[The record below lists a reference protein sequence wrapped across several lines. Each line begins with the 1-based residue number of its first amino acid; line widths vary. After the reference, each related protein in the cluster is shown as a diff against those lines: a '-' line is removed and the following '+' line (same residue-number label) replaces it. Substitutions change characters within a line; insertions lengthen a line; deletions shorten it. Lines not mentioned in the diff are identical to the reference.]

1 MKKLRN
7 YSKLKAQ
14 ENSPEEA
21 NNETDLYIL
30 TDTKI
35 EKEIGKI
42 LKDLRANMKESR
54 VDKNSN
60 ADYFRKELKDRW
72 KSQEKLENS
81 FAEMQTE

>member
-72 KSQEKLENS
+72 KSQEK
-81 FAEMQTE
+81 